1 MGKMVGYMVT
11 WTAYGT
17 WLQGDKEGY
26 VKDGR
31 KLKENLGLREANKRE
46 LKHKVVRLGIRE
58 RIIVK
63 NAITKTALK
72 RGQCVYAITVC
83 SNHVYVVVSY
93 TERDI
98 GRCVRDYKNASVL
111 ALRRNG
117 FVGKVWTRGY
127 DKRYCFDEKSL
138 CARMAYVERH
148 NLT

>member
-11 WTAYGT
+11 WTTYGT
-17 WLQGDKEGY
+17 WLQGDKQGY
-26 VKDGR
+26 VKDGSV
-31 KLKENLGLREANKRE
+31 LKENRGLREANKRK
-46 LKHKVVRLGIRE
+46 LKNKAVRLGKRE
-58 RIIVK
+58 REEVK
-63 NAITKTALK
+63 KAITQSALNW
-72 RGQCVYAITVC
+72 GQCVYAIAVC
-83 SNHVYVVVSY
+83 SNHVHVVVSY

-117 FVGKVWTRGY
+117 FVGKVWTSGY

-138 CARMAYVERH
+138 CARAAYVEKH